1 MRCSPGMTS
10 VRHMTTK
17 RTNFEKM
24 ESKFDKKK
32 TERINEL
39 WALSKTRELTP
50 EETAERDELRREYL
64 AWFRSAIRGTKPKK

>member
-1 MRCSPGMTS
+1 
-10 VRHMTTK
+10 
-17 RTNFEKM
+17 M

-64 AWFRSAIRGTKPKK
+64 AWFHSAIRGTKPKK